1 MGPVEWRAPDRP
13 SLAIAVAAR
22 LSELLQAA
30 LASRPRAAL
39 VVPGGT
45 TPGPVFDL
53 LSQADLAWSRVDI
66 TLSDERWLAPDQAG
80 SNEHLLRER
89 LLRNKAAAAH
99 LVGLYRSVP
108 APSAARVAVEQALA
122 GLSHPFAAVLL
133 GMGDDGHFAS
143 LFPGRPETASGLD
156 PKGKAQA
163 IALDAP
169 VNGHPRISL
178 SLASLLNARHILVL
192 FQGAEKHAVLEAAKA
207 AGPASAMPI
216 RALLRQTTTPV
227 EIHWAS

>member
-1 MGPVEWRAPDRP
+1 MGVIEWRAPDRT
-13 SLAIAVAAR
+13 SLAVAVAAR
-22 LSELLQAA
+22 LAELLQAA

-45 TPGPVFDL
+45 TPGPVFDR
-53 LSQADLAWSRVDI
+53 LSQADLDWSRVDI
-66 TLSDERWLAPDQAG
+66 TLSDERWLPPDHVA

-89 LLRNKAAAAH
+89 LLRNRAAAAH
-99 LVGLYRSVP
+99 LVGLYSARP
-108 APSAARVAVEQALA
+108 RPSAAVAEVERALA
-122 GLSHPFAAVLL
+122 VMTRPFDAVLL

-143 LFPGRPETASGLD
+143 LFPGLAETATGLD
-156 PKGKAQA
+156 PQGKAMA

-169 VNGHPRISL
+169 VNGQPRISL
-178 SLASLLNARHILVL
+178 SLAALLNARHILVL
-192 FQGAEKHAVLEAAKA
+192 FHGADKHAVFEAAQA
-207 AGPASAMPI
+207 AGPASELPI